1 MTNATKWLIAI
12 PFTALVGLILPAL
25 VTGDFLWFLDSWSET
40 LYAAL
45 TLSMWLIA
53 TAFVDVSK
61 PRGKPDSANR
71 LISLGLILSV
81 PIATADRTYLFG
93 TILPGYIPV
102 IASVLCFAAILLGM
116 WARISLGQAYSPR
129 GESRANDLL
138 VQTGPY
144 RVVRHPMYAAACMW
158 AFFWPLLINSLIG
171 ALLTS
176 ILVVYAVSKRIEPEE
191 QSLIAAFGD
200 AYREYRK
207 ITWRLIPYIY

>member
-12 PFTALVGLILPAL
+12 PFSALIGLIIPAL

-81 PIATADRTYLFG
+81 PITIADRTYLFG

-102 IASVLCFAAILLGM
+102 AASVLCLAAILMGV
-116 WARISLGQAYSPR
+116 WAKISLGQAYSPR
-129 GESRANDLL
+129 GESGANSQLI
-138 VQTGPY
+138 QSGPY
-144 RVVRHPMYAAACMW
+144 RLVRHPLYSAACLW
-158 AFFWPLLINSLIG
+158 AFFWPLLVNSLIG
-171 ALLTS
+171 ALLTG
-176 ILVVYAVSKRIEPEE
+176 ILVVYAVSNRIESEE

-207 ITWRLIPYIY
+207 TTWRLIPYIY